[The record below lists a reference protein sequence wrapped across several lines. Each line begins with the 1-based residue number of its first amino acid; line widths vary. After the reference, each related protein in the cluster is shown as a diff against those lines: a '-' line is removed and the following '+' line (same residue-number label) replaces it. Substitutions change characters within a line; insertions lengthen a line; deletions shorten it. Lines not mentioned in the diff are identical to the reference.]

1 MTIRMLQFVGTIWQE
16 GNMYTAYCPELD
28 LATCGHTIEE
38 ARHNLR
44 EVIEIFLEET
54 AKMGTLRELLAEAGY
69 SLDEVAQEPVR
80 HLVALAP
87 LQVSIQVA

>member
-1 MTIRMLQFVGTIWQE
+1 MATRTLQFAGTIWQE

-38 ARHNLR
+38 ARRNLY

-54 AKMGTLRELLAEAGY
+54 TKMGTLEELLE
-69 SLDEVAQEPVR
+69 R
-80 HLVALAP
+80 TK
-87 LQVSIQVA
+87 